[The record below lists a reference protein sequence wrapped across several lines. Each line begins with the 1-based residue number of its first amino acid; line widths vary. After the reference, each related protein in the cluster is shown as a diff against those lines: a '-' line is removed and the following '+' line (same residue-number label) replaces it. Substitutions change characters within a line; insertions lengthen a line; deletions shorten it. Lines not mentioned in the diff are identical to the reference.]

1 MKRSASSRSAAAG
14 RTNVNSGKTITSLDG
29 TRTISLDEF
38 DRLFDE
44 GSDEID
50 AFIDWSKPVYSH
62 GGRRPN
68 SGRKPSG
75 RKPYQ
80 IRLRPDVHARLKKR
94 ASQKGISLSELVETL
109 VQ

>member
-1 MKRSASSRSAAAG
+1 MKRSESSPSAEVGKAKSG
-14 RTNVNSGKTITSLDG
+14 GGKTITSLDG
-29 TRTISLDEF
+29 KRTISLEAF

-50 AFIDWSKPVYSH
+50 AFVDWKHPAVAH
-62 GGRRPN
+62 GGRRSN

-80 IRLRPDVHARLKKR
+80 IRLRPEIHARLKKR
-94 ASQKGISLSELVETL
+94 AHQQGISLSELVETL
-109 VQ
+109 VR

>member
-1 MKRSASSRSAAAG
+1 MKKSASSPSAAAE
-14 RTNVNSGKTITSLDG
+14 RTKSDSGKSITSLDG
-29 TRTISLDEF
+29 KKTIRLETF

-50 AFIDWSKPVYSH
+50 AFVDWKHPVVSH

-80 IRLRPDVHARLKKR
+80 IRLRPEVHARLKTR
-94 ASQKGISLSELVETL
+94 AREEGISLSELVETL
-109 VQ
+109 VK